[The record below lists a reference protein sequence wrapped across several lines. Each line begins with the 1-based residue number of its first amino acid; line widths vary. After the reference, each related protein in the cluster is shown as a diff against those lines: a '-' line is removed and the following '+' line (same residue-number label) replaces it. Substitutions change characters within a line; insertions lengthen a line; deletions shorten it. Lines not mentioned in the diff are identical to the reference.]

1 MDVGFQTL
9 ADHPDR
15 VANTLLRVHQK
26 FVREDME
33 DFAILGES
41 DVARGIDGAAHVFAF
56 DIARTMPEGDTTAA
70 IHATN
75 EVAGHA
81 DHGGLN
87 RNVGDAFGFFDGAA
101 NGTHG

>member
-1 MDVGFQTL
+1 MDVGFQSL
-9 ADHPDR
+9 ADHSDR

-33 DFAILGES
+33 DLAVLGES
-41 DVARGIDGAAHVFAF
+41 DVARGINGAAHVFAF
-56 DIARTMPEGDTTAA
+56 DIPRTMPEGHASAT

-81 DHGGLN
+81 DHGGFN

-101 NGTHG
+101 NGTYG